1 MIKYKFF
8 LIIFLFLLTHS
19 YGQIE
24 FRDNTRKTL
33 SVIEHTMKDL
43 LLDNSY
49 LVYSSKYQLFLFVRL
64 KDSYIEFEY
73 AKQNN
78 DWILSKISQNNHY
91 MMKELF
97 DKKNYIEG
105 YIDSSSE
112 FYYENDY
119 IAINDGLTYFKN
131 NFEGNDYAEY
141 VLAIILKPV
150 PMNKDVYRYIS
161 FKLLNIDF
169 DSW

>member
-8 LIIFLFLLTHS
+8 LIVFLFLLTHS

-43 LLDNSY
+43 LLDSSY
-49 LVYSSKYQLFLFVRL
+49 LVYSSKYKLFLFVKL

-73 AKQNN
+73 ANQNN
-78 DWILSKISQNNHY
+78 EWILSKISQNNHY

-97 DKKNYIEG
+97 DIKNYIEG
-105 YIDSSSE
+105 YIDFDSTF
-112 FYYENDY
+112 FYEKEISITDPP
-119 IAINDGLTYFKN
+119 TYFKI